1 MGKQD
6 EAHRPQSRT
15 NRIGGEGLEVGLHIL
30 RVSMNATH
38 DAGIQIL
45 QAPSSH
51 HSIEAQDNH
60 GGDDT
65 HQSHGSPSLM
75 LTQVAI
81 GTCRIGSRMATNDKL
96 AHHAR
101 QTQQDDAHQ
110 VDEDEGGTSI
120 LTCHIRKAPYISQTY
135 RRTCRGEN
143 DAQFTSEI
151 SSTLHCFLY
160 FYASALSGR
169 MTNLL

>member
-1 MGKQD
+1 M
-6 EAHRPQSRT
+6 HT
-15 NRIGGEGLEVGLHIL
+15 
-30 RVSMNATH
+30 TY
-38 DAGIQIL
+38 DAGIEIL
-45 QAPSSH
+45 QTPACH
-51 HSIEAQDNH
+51 HGIEAKDNH

-65 HQSHGSPSLM
+65 HQAYGSPSLV
-75 LTQVAI
+75 LTQI
-81 GTCRIGSRMATNDKL
+81 TISPRCIGSRMATNDKL

-110 VDEDEGGTSI
+110 VDKDEGSTSI

-160 FYASALSGR
+160 FYAFALTGR
-169 MTNLL
+169 MTNCL